1 MELEFEPRVKP
12 LAYKVKAVSR
22 ESPAQKAVHVLDSD
36 LRNHWSTAT
45 NTKEWILLELDEPC
59 LLSHIRIYNKSV
71 LEWEISAGLRYKPE
85 TFVKVCPRCEAP
97 RRDMMYQT
105 NYNPCRF
112 VRISCMRGN
121 PIALFFIQLFGI
133 PVPGLEPEFQPV
145 ANYLLPYIISHKQ
158 EAVDLHLQLLQDVI
172 SRLTRFLPH
181 LEADLNSFP
190 EAAEPTMRFLAML
203 AGPFY
208 PVLQIVDERET
219 ARLALNILDNDAS
232 KTNQSST
239 ALLISS
245 NFEPRRSRNTSSVSP
260 PISKHL
266 VFRPDAIFILLRK
279 AYKDSNLRTVC
290 KMASRIL
297 MELMGPTAIQDVS
310 TQVSNITSS
319 VADETPKFDPSGPIP
334 SPDYSNLFGEEFQI
348 PNDIWDPAYLNV
360 LDSTAVEEGILHV
373 LFASASQPLHCSKLA
388 EHTADFWFAL
398 PLIQAL
404 LPALRPIISGPYQID
419 DNFSLWKQP
428 YVQNALSQIVAASSS
443 VIYCPLLRA
452 CSGYL
457 ASFSPS
463 HAKAACLLIDLCS
476 GVLAPWIAQVIA
488 KVDLTVELLEDLLG
502 VIQGARHSFY
512 RGRAALKYIVLA
524 LSGNM
529 DDIMAKYKDNKYE
542 KISQMVLQLCLNPQM
557 VLEAKHQ
564 ILFVVEMLEP
574 FLDPSLT
581 PLHGM
586 IPFGNVSSFF
596 TGNQEQHCSLALNVI
611 RTAIRKSAVLPSLE
625 AEWRKGSVAP
635 SVLLQVLDAQIHL
648 PLDID
653 NCKFSSSD
661 NVEPQALATLPPHGG
676 VASSRSNNQET
687 ADAKVDAID
696 INGKMDVSE
705 DARLLFAPPE
715 LNRMSLIY
723 VPAGTGTKVS
733 DSSRLNAGL
742 EGKNGDHKK
751 INPFP
756 HDADFD
762 GQGIEFYNLLADYSQ
777 LLNYRDCELR
787 ASEFRCLALDLN
799 SQDEI
804 SAESHDLAIDALLL
818 AAECYVNPC
827 FMMSFKDMSPE
838 KSKIYP
844 MYSKKNNESAVAGKI
859 SRQKDNDLKLVAD
872 IERRRDRV
880 VLEILIEAAELDSK
894 YHKVPSDGDTSG
906 LYVEGDEDVI
916 SLSQQDIISADA
928 ITLVR
933 QNQSLLC
940 TFLIKK
946 LQRDSHAEQHPRLE
960 ILMWCLLFLLHSAT
974 KLYCDP
980 EHVVDVILHFA
991 ESFNLQL
998 KSLYYQLKE
1007 GNSQLNHVKQHE
1019 VQRCWILL
1027 NSLVTASSGS
1037 DEKSILPISVRNGL
1051 RFSNLVPPLAW
1062 LQKVPAFS
1070 SSALPIVRHFGWMAV
1085 ANNAKQ
1091 FLRERLFLVS
1101 DLSQL
1106 TYLLSIFSDD
1116 LSLVDNIV
1124 DQKGMDK
1131 KIEEPSVTQD
1141 VNIEDGCRYICHEDV
1156 LQSFYALYP
1165 DISKFF
1171 PNLKNEFVAFG
1182 ETILEAAGLQLKFL
1196 SSSAVPDLMCWFS
1209 DLCSWPFVQT
1219 ENGQLF
1225 FQDKPDYYKGF
1236 VAKNAKAVILYILE
1250 AIVVEHMEAMVP
1262 EVPRVVQVLVSLCKT
1277 TYCDVSFLDS
1287 ILCLLKPVIAYSLSK
1302 VSDEE
1307 NSLGDD
1313 SCESFESLCFS
1324 ELFSNI
1330 KSGND
1335 RQGTPIE
1342 KRKYQALMIYVLST
1356 IFHNLSFHW
1365 KIELL
1370 ESTVIWAEF
1379 ASFEQSTSFHDYI
1392 CAYQVLMGN
1401 CRDILVAS
1409 LRFWGIVPLKSSS
1422 HSDTSIRT
1430 VDEFSKSSSRFL
1442 NDISNSSSSTVFSEK
1457 HQKICQLHL
1466 EEINCFSKY
1475 LKALISKLNP
1485 TLERCWKLHH
1495 RLSKQLVLTCAECY
1509 IYAMCLCLNSKNIA
1523 SSGVDNLVPNDS
1535 FDEYPE
1541 FWMTSLQGLSE
1552 MILVLQEKH
1561 CWEVAS
1567 VLLDSLLGV
1576 PQCFHLD
1583 NVIGHICSAIKS
1595 FSTSAPNICWR
1606 LQTDKM
1612 LSLLL
1617 SRGIHNL
1624 CKNEVHMVDFFS
1636 FLLGHPEPEQR
1647 YIALKH
1653 LGSLTGQNADG
1664 GRLFLSSTTG
1674 SIVSS
1679 SDMLLSAS
1687 ERVLCPLVSAIW
1699 DNVTLMASSDS
1710 SLLLRTKATALL
1722 INFIPFTERSKLRS
1736 FLAAADSILQCLMT
1750 LAQPTCYGPLTQ
1762 FSLALIATVCL
1773 YSSTEDLSLIPE
1785 SIWRNIGTFGM
1796 SGNDRYC
1803 TSLEKKTCEA
1813 LCRFKNDGEQAKELL
1828 KEVLSSSS
1836 PKQEI
1841 PDFATTR
1848 ESILQVIGNLTS
1860 ARSYIDFFS
1869 KKADRKIMELE
1880 EAEVEMELL
1889 QGEAPLLSSSFD
1901 FQDWK
1906 KLPLLSTYAKDDHR
1920 LEQIKDGIRSI
1931 ERAKLREEIVARMQQ
1946 KLLLRRAREQFLE
1959 EAALREAELTEK
1971 LDRERTSEAEKELE
1985 RQQLLELER
1994 AKTRE
1999 LRHSLDMEKEKQAQR
2014 DLHRELEQ
2022 VESGIRPWRRELTSS
2037 SHTGLLPGRADAGR
2051 RQTCDESQFFPLF
2064 GPYRLASSGATPRS
2078 DLMRRSRDRYRERE
2092 NGRETNEGSLRT
2104 STTRDVQHD
2113 TVSATTTTTTTT
2125 TTGGFSGR
2133 GSFSGPLPTILQT
2146 RERTDDC
2153 GSSYEENFDG
2163 SRDSGDTG
2171 SVGDPDMVSTL
2182 EGQNIGFGSG
2192 QRHGSRGGGKSR
2204 QIVERRERD
2213 GRRDG
2218 KWERKH

>member
-22 ESPAQKAVHVLDSD
+22 ESPAQKAGHVLDSD

-45 NTKEWILLELDEPC
+45 NTKEWILLELDAEP
-59 LLSHIRIYNKSV
+59 S
-71 LEWEISAGLRYKPE
+71 GLRYKPE
-85 TFVKVCPRCEAP
+85 TFAKVCPRCEAP

-145 ANYLLPYIISHKQ
+145 ANHLLPYIISHKR

-172 SRLTRFLPH
+172 SRLARFLPH

-208 PVLQIVDERET
+208 PVLQIVNERET
-219 ARLALNILDNDAS
+219 ARLALNNLDNDAS

-239 ALLISS
+239 ALLVSS
-245 NFEPRRSRNTSSVSP
+245 NFEPRRSRNTSSVFP

-266 VFRPDAIFILLRK
+266 VFRPDAIFVLLRK

-297 MELMGPTAIQDVS
+297 MKFMGPMAIQDVS
-310 TQVSNITSS
+310 TQASDITS
-319 VADETPKFDPSGPIP
+319 VADENPKSDPSDPIP

-348 PNDIWDPAYLNV
+348 PDDFWDPAYLNV

-463 HAKAACLLIDLCS
+463 HCMVSLENRSLIWSMAIRHMIIFFLADNKAKAACLLIDLCS
-476 GVLAPWIAQVIA
+476 GVLAPWIAQIIA

-502 VIQGARHSFY
+502 VIQGARRSFP

-529 DDIMAKYKDNKYE
+529 DDIMAKYK
-542 KISQMVLQLCLNPQM
+542 
-557 VLEAKHQ
+557 EAKHQ
-564 ILFVVEMLEP
+564 ILFLVEMLEP

-581 PLHGM
+581 PLNGM

-611 RTAIRKSAVLPSLE
+611 RTAIRKSAVLPPLE
-625 AEWRKGSVAP
+625 SEWRKGSVAP
-635 SVLLQVLDAQIHL
+635 SVLLQVLDAQIQL
-648 PLDID
+648 PPDID

-661 NVEPQALATLPPHGG
+661 NVEPQALVTLPPHSGI
-676 VASSRSNNQET
+676 ASSRSNNQDT
-687 ADAKVDAID
+687 ANAKVDAID

-742 EGKNGDHKK
+742 EGENGDHKK
-751 INPFP
+751 INLFP
-756 HDADFD
+756 HDADFG
-762 GQGIEFYNLLADYSQ
+762 GQGIELYNLLADYSQ
-777 LLNYRDCELR
+777 LLNYRDCELK
-787 ASEFRCLALDLN
+787 ASEFRRLALDLN

-804 SAESHDLAIDALLL
+804 PPESHDVAIDALLL

-827 FMMSFKDMSPE
+827 FMMSFKDMSHE

-844 MYSKKNNESAVAGKI
+844 MYSSKNNGSAGTGKI
-859 SRQKDNDLKLVAD
+859 FRQKDNDLKLVAD

-980 EHVVDVILHFA
+980 EHVVDVILYFA

-1019 VQRCWILL
+1019 VQRRWILL
-1027 NSLVTASSGS
+1027 NGLVTASSGS
-1037 DEKSILPISVRNGL
+1037 DEKSVLPIGVRNGF

-1091 FLRERLFLVS
+1091 FLRDRLFLVS

-1124 DQKGMDK
+1124 DHKGMDK
-1131 KIEEPSVTQD
+1131 QIEEEPSVTQD
-1141 VNIEDGCRYICHEDV
+1141 VNIEDGGRYLCHEDV

-1182 ETILEAAGLQLKFL
+1182 ETILEAVGLQLKFL
-1196 SSSAVPDLMCWFS
+1196 SSSAIPDLMCWFS

-1219 ENGQLF
+1219 ENGQVF
-1225 FQDKPDYYKGF
+1225 FQDKPDYFKGF

-1250 AIVVEHMEAMVP
+1250 AIIVEHMEAMVP

-1277 TYCDVSFLDS
+1277 SYCDVSFLDS
-1287 ILCLLKPVIAYSLSK
+1287 ILCLLKPLIAYSLSK
-1302 VSDEE
+1302 MSDEE
-1307 NSLGDD
+1307 NSLVDD

-1342 KRKYQALMIYVLST
+1342 KRKHQALTIYVLAT

-1370 ESTVIWAEF
+1370 ESTIIWAEF

-1392 CAYQVLMGN
+1392 CAYQVLMEN

-1409 LRFWGIVPLKSSS
+1409 LRFWGIIPLKSSS

-1442 NDISNSSSSTVFSEK
+1442 NDISNSSSSTVVSEK

-1475 LKALISKLNP
+1475 LNALISKLNP

-1509 IYAMCLCLNSKNIA
+1509 MYARCLCLNSEKILA

-1567 VLLDSLLGV
+1567 VLLDSLLRV

-1606 LQTDKM
+1606 LQTDKTI
-1612 LSLLL
+1612 SLLL

-1624 CKNEVHMVDFFS
+1624 CKNEVPMVDIFS
-1636 FLLGHPEPEQR
+1636 FLLGRPEPEQR

-1653 LGSLTGQNADG
+1653 LGSLVGQNADG
-1664 GRLFLSSTTG
+1664 GRLFLSSTAG
-1674 SIVSS
+1674 SMVSS
-1679 SDMLLSAS
+1679 SDMLFSAS
-1687 ERVLCPLVSAIW
+1687 ERVLCSLVSAIW

-1710 SLLLRTKATALL
+1710 SLLLRTKAMALL
-1722 INFIPFTERSKLRS
+1722 INFIPFTEKSKLRS

-1762 FSLALIATVCL
+1762 FSLALIASVCL

-1785 SIWRNIGTFGM
+1785 SIWRNIETFGM

-1803 TSLEKKTCEA
+1803 TSLEKKACEA

-1869 KKADRKIMELE
+1869 KKADRKIVELE

-1901 FQDWK
+1901 FQDWQK
-1906 KLPLLSTYAKDDHR
+1906 TYAKDDQR

-1931 ERAKLREEIVARMQQ
+1931 ERAKLREEIVARRQQ
-1946 KLLLRRAREQFLE
+1946 KLLLRRAHEQFLE

-1999 LRHSLDMEKEKQAQR
+1999 LRHSLDVEKEKQAQARLIIVNYVLRESICALWFDDRR
-2014 DLHRELEQ
+2014 DLQRELEQ
-2022 VESGIRPWRRELTSS
+2022 VESGVRPWRRELASS
-2037 SHTGLLPGRADAGR
+2037 SHSRT
-2051 RQTCDESQFFPLF
+2051 
-2064 GPYRLASSGATPRS
+2064 
-2078 DLMRRSRDRYRERE
+2078 RDRYRERE
-2092 NGRETNEGSLRT
+2092 NGRENNEGSLRT
-2104 STTRDVQHD
+2104 STTHNVQHD
-2113 TVSATTTTTTTT
+2113 TVAATTTTT

-2182 EGQNIGFGSG
+2182 EGQNISFGSG

-2213 GRRDG
+2213 GRREG